1 MDIDPALARDLGFPK
16 LKYAQVERE
25 RRWLCRAPPTDLV
38 IRRDAIIDLYVDGGG
53 LRLREV
59 RPLDGGPVTLKLG
72 RKGDVDLH
80 TRLTTSIYLSAAE
93 FELFAGL
100 PGRRLRKVR
109 HHLAPAD
116 GFAYG
121 VDVFEG
127 ELAGLILAE
136 TEFATAE
143 ALAACPGPAFA
154 IREVT
159 QDLRYAGGWLAAHGL
174 PPTEDAG

>member
-25 RRWLCRAPPTDLV
+25 RRWLCRAPPRERIVRADV
-38 IRRDAIIDLYVDGGG
+38 ITDLYVDGGG

-80 TRLTTSIYLSAAE
+80 TRLTTSIYLSVAE

-143 ALAACPGPAFA
+143 ALAACPGPDFA
-154 IREVT
+154 VREVT

-174 PPTEDAG
+174 PPAEDAG

>member
-1 MDIDPALARDLGFPK
+1 MDVDPALARDLGFPK

-25 RRWLCRAPPTDLV
+25 RRWLCRALPTDRIV
-38 IRRDAIIDLYVDGGG
+38 RRDMIIDLYVDGGG

-59 RPLDGGPVTLKLG
+59 RPLDGGPVTYKLG
-72 RKGDVDLH
+72 RKGDVDLY
-80 TRLTTSIYLSAAE
+80 TRLTTSIYLGEAE
-93 FELFAGL
+93 FGLLSGL
-100 PGRRLRKVR
+100 PGKRLRKVR
-109 HHLAPAD
+109 HHLAPVG

-143 ALAACPGPAFA
+143 ALATCRGPDFA
-154 IREVT
+154 VREVT
-159 QDLRYAGGWLAAHGL
+159 QDLRYTGGWLAARGL
-174 PPTEDAG
+174 PPDAV

>member
-25 RRWLCRAPPTDLV
+25 RRWLCRSAPTERV
-38 IRRDAIIDLYVDGGG
+38 VRADAITDLYVEGGG

-59 RPLDGGPVTLKLG
+59 RPLGGGPPTYKLG
-72 RKGDVDLH
+72 RKGDLDPQ
-80 TRLTTSIYLSAAE
+80 TRLVTSIYLSGAE
-93 FELFAGL
+93 FALLSGL

-109 HHLAPAD
+109 HHLAPVD
-116 GFAYG
+116 GLAYG

-127 ELAGLILAE
+127 KLAGLILSE
-136 TEFATAE
+136 SEFATAE
-143 ALAACPGPAFA
+143 ALAACPGPDFA

-174 PPTEDAG
+174 PPDAG